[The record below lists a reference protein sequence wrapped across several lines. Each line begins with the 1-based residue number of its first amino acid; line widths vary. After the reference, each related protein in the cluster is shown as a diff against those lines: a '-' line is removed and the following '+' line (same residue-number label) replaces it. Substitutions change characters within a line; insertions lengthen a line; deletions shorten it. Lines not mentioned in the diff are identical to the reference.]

1 MPKIKV
7 TYMKE
12 ITEEIDWPEDEM
24 TDFNYDNLEA
34 NLGCGLITSDEIELN
49 SISSVEVA
57 GKEYQF

>member
-24 TDFNYDNLEA
+24 DEFNYENLEA
-34 NLGCGLITSDEIELN
+34 NLGCGLITNEDIELS
-49 SISSVEVA
+49 SISSVEVG

>member
-12 ITEEIDWPEDEM
+12 ITEEIYWPEDEM
-24 TDFNYDNLEA
+24 PDFNYDNLEA
-34 NLGCGLITSDEIELN
+34 NLGCGLITSDEIELS
-49 SISSVEVA
+49 SISSVEVD